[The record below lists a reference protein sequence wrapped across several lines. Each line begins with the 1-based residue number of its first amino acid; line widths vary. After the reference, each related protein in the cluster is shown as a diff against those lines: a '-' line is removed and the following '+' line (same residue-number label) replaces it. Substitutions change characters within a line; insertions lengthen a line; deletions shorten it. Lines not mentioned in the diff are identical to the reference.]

1 VNSLPSTP
9 RPPRPRRRLATC
21 AAAAGLAL
29 GLSAGRADALTYYV
43 DCAAGNDA
51 NIGTSQA
58 AAWRSLTRA
67 SQPTY
72 GPGDQILLKRGCLF
86 ANQTFMARGSGTPA
100 APILLADYGTGNL
113 PAIDADRYA
122 AVWMENVKSW
132 TVRNLDVTQ
141 HGSTPESLNANFE
154 PIAGTGAFLYGI
166 VEVRGRGPV
175 GVKACGEPCTAR
187 NIRLESLK
195 VHDGQWNGIR
205 VSGGEYDLDTN
216 IYGYVD
222 GVTITDLEAWNNHKA
237 GVEATSTYTKNISY
251 AVTNIQ
257 VLDCYARDNGGDGV
271 VLGPVDHGLI
281 DGCLTPYNG
290 RLRDAR
296 LGAWSWDS
304 HDVVIQFSE
313 SHHNMT
319 PANDGGARDGGGF
332 DCDLGSEDCLIQYTW
347 SHDNE
352 GEGYL
357 LMQWPIGYGYARGQ
371 SHNIHL
377 RYNVGERDAKK
388 LASGIFIFG
397 GPNPVVV
404 HNNTIY
410 YEPDR
415 LAGSEMAEGEGAAI
429 STSKWGKSGVPT
441 AHIYNNIF
449 ITNGTV
455 NPQAVSNNMKSG
467 GSGTFFI
474 DNNLWWRVE
483 GGVRF
488 HWANSVITTFA
499 GWRAKGFDA
508 NGVNANPGVVG
519 PLGGGPAAYLLAA
532 GSPAI
537 DAGRVVTAG
546 LRGMGT
552 RDYFGT
558 ATPRGARYDIGAAEY

>member
-1 VNSLPSTP
+1 VNISAST
-9 RPPRPRRRLATC
+9 RRRLRPRGRVAVG
-21 AAAAGLAL
+21 AAAACLAL
-29 GLSAGRADALTYYV
+29 SLGAGRADAVTYYA

-51 NIGTSQA
+51 NVGTSPTT
-58 AAWRSLTRA
+58 AWRTLTRA
-67 SQPTY
+67 SQTTY
-72 GPGDQILLKRGCLF
+72 GPGDQVLLKRGCLF
-86 ANQTFMARGSGTPA
+86 ANQSFVARGNGTPA
-100 APILLADYGTGNL
+100 APVVLADYGTGTL
-113 PAIDADRYA
+113 PAIDAYRYA
-122 AVWMENVKSW
+122 AVWLENVQNW

-141 HGSTPESLNANFE
+141 HGSTPESLDANFE
-154 PIAGTGAFLYGI
+154 PIANTGAYLYGI
-166 VEVRGRGPV
+166 VEVRGRGPA
-175 GVKACGEPCTAR
+175 GVQACGEPCTAR
-187 NIRLESLK
+187 NIRLEGLK

-205 VSGGEYDLDTN
+205 VSGGEYDVGLG

-222 GVTITDLEAWNNHKA
+222 TITVSALEAWNNHKA
-237 GVEATSTYTKNISY
+237 GLEATSTYTKNITY
-251 AVTNIQ
+251 AVRNIQ
-257 VLDCYARDNGGDGV
+257 VLGCYAHDNGGDGV
-271 VLGPVDHGLI
+271 VLGPVEHGLI

-290 RLRDAR
+290 QLRDAR

-332 DCDLGSEDCLIQYTW
+332 DCDLGSEDCLIQYSW
-347 SHDNE
+347 SHDNQ
-352 GEGYL
+352 GEGFL
-357 LMQWPIGYGYARGQ
+357 LMQWPIGYGYQRGQ
-371 SHNIHL
+371 SHNIQM

-404 HNNTIY
+404 YNNTIY
-410 YEPDR
+410 YEPNR
-415 LAGSEMAEGEGAAI
+415 LAGSPMAEGEGAPI
-429 STSKWGKSGVPT
+429 SASKWGKSGVPT
-441 AHIYNNIF
+441 AYIYNNIF

-455 NPQAVSNNMKSG
+455 NPQAVSNNAKSG
-467 GSGTFFI
+467 GSGTFFF

-488 HWANSVITTFA
+488 DWGNSVITTFA
-499 GWRAKGFDA
+499 GWQAKGFDPA
-508 NGVNANPGVVG
+508 GANANPQVVG
-519 PLGGGPAAYLLAA
+519 PLGGGPAAYRLAA

-546 LRGMGT
+546 LRGMGA

-558 ATPRGARYDIGAAEY
+558 ATPRGARYDVGAAEY